1 VKELNMARTRTTLV
15 AGGLLAGALL
25 LGATGLVSAQ
35 GPASSP
41 VPGWQNM
48 MGSQGG
54 QNMMGGQG
62 WQGMQNMMG
71 GQGWQGMQNM
81 MGGAMGSMN
90 PAALDADTLA
100 QMQKLHDTMVANG
113 TVDWGQMQKLHD
125 RIHGAATPSPAPTP
139 SR

>member
-1 VKELNMARTRTTLV
+1 MARTRTTLI

-41 VPGWQNM
+41 EPGWQNM
-48 MGSQGG
+48 MGG
-54 QNMMGGQG
+54 QA
-62 WQGMQNMMG
+62 

-81 MGGAMGSMN
+81 MGGAAMGSMN
-90 PAALDADTLA
+90 PGALDAETLA
-100 QMQKLHDTMVANG
+100 EMQKLHDTMVANG
-113 TVDWGQMQKLHD
+113 TVDWSQMEKLHD
-125 RIHGAATPSPAPTP
+125 RIHGEATPSPAPTP

>member
-1 VKELNMARTRTTLV
+1 MARTRTTLV

-35 GPASSP
+35 GPTSSP
-41 VPGWQNM
+41 APGWQNM
-48 MGSQGG
+48 MGS
-54 QNMMGGQG
+54 QG

-71 GQGWQGMQNM
+71 GQGGQIM

-100 QMQKLHDTMVANG
+100 EMQKLHDTMVANG

-125 RIHGAATPSPAPTP
+125 RIHGAATPSPAPPRVRPTLSISSAP
-139 SR
+139 TRSS